1 MRTPLVILILGLVL
15 FTGCTEDFASF
26 HEPSSG
32 SAFREGSQDK
42 FRHAGLMD
50 RAVKG
55 HGKNGLAIG
64 LIFKLDKQ
72 SILERYGTLDR
83 YAVLERYATLERY
96 NVLERYEYQHVFDG
110 FAIWASAD
118 SVNGLIDEM
127 VADPDIE
134 WVEPDIEVALGPA
147 SVTPPTVET
156 GQIVPWGVTRI
167 GAYDYE
173 VDHLS
178 DVSVF
183 VMDTGVHHDDLE
195 LEDTFDFT
203 TGLESSSGIDTDGH
217 GTHIAGIIGAR
228 NDADGVVG
236 VAPGVPLHSLRV
248 LTGDEVQDDGAL
260 DLSTAIAA
268 VERVTAYKL
277 ENPNTPVV
285 VNLSLGSDIGTT
297 EYNAL
302 DDAIV
307 ASTSTG
313 VTYVIAAGNQGI
325 DAATVSPAHV
335 SEAITVGAYDA
346 FDQFASFSNHG
357 PVVDI
362 LAPGTDIPSLNAL
375 GPGTG
380 LMSGTSQATA
390 FVSGAVALY
399 LAQFPSATPAQV
411 SEAIEKSG
419 RDEITGAPSGTTS
432 RTVYAGPDGG
442 LVTMEIPP
450 FLDFAVTANDDIEFT
465 GAVTVTPEGEATR
478 NANVL
483 TNRDLKLDRD
493 DDVIHGFGYYAG
505 RLNKDR
511 ALAAFLPVINPTGLL
526 PYQKLGRDEKAVVP
540 DFDAAEYAS
549 RATQTT
555 TGDLELSGHYTL
567 GTESSPVIWYV
578 NGKLGTSG
586 AVTFSGY
593 GVFVVKGGVELK
605 HNLTQVDDAGMIGI
619 YASGNIKVK
628 NSGTL
633 DLTGQW
639 LSGNDVVIEGDVV
652 LRGSITAAHKVVVKD
667 GVSLTLYY
675 RTADPALTD
684 PFWPMLAQ

>member
-203 TGLESSSGIDTDGH
+203 TGLESSSTRT
-217 GTHIAGIIGAR
+217 GTAR
-228 NDADGVVG
+228 TS
-236 VAPGVPLHSLRV
+236 PGS
-248 LTGDEVQDDGAL
+248 
-260 DLSTAIAA
+260 S
-268 VERVTAYKL
+268 
-277 ENPNTPVV
+277 
-285 VNLSLGSDIGTT
+285 
-297 EYNAL
+297 
-302 DDAIV
+302 
-307 ASTSTG
+307 
-313 VTYVIAAGNQGI
+313 
-325 DAATVSPAHV
+325 
-335 SEAITVGAYDA
+335 
-346 FDQFASFSNHG
+346 
-357 PVVDI
+357 
-362 LAPGTDIPSLNAL
+362 
-375 GPGTG
+375 GPGT
-380 LMSGTSQATA
+380 MPTA
-390 FVSGAVALY
+390 WWAWRRA
-399 LAQFPSATPAQV
+399 FPCTACGCSRAMRFRMTAR
-411 SEAIEKSG
+411 S
-419 RDEITGAPSGTTS
+419 TS
-432 RTVYAGPDGG
+432 RRPSQPWSA
-442 LVTMEIPP
+442 
-450 FLDFAVTANDDIEFT
+450 
-465 GAVTVTPEGEATR
+465 
-478 NANVL
+478 
-483 TNRDLKLDRD
+483 
-493 DDVIHGFGYYAG
+493 
-505 RLNKDR
+505 
-511 ALAAFLPVINPTGLL
+511 
-526 PYQKLGRDEKAVVP
+526 
-540 DFDAAEYAS
+540 
-549 RATQTT
+549 
-555 TGDLELSGHYTL
+555 
-567 GTESSPVIWYV
+567 
-578 NGKLGTSG
+578 
-586 AVTFSGY
+586 
-593 GVFVVKGGVELK
+593 
-605 HNLTQVDDAGMIGI
+605 
-619 YASGNIKVK
+619 
-628 NSGTL
+628 
-633 DLTGQW
+633 
-639 LSGNDVVIEGDVV
+639 
-652 LRGSITAAHKVVVKD
+652 
-667 GVSLTLYY
+667 
-675 RTADPALTD
+675 
-684 PFWPMLAQ
+684 